1 MSLELTP
8 EEQDLQDLMDKI
20 SNEISSQLGISRFT
34 AETAVKATIKAY
46 DACIQENLKE
56 EK

>member
-1 MSLELTP
+1 MALELSP
-8 EEQDLQDLMDKI
+8 EEQDLQELMDKI
-20 SNEISSQLGISRFT
+20 SNEIFSRLGISRYQ

-46 DACIQENLKE
+46 DAYIQENLKE